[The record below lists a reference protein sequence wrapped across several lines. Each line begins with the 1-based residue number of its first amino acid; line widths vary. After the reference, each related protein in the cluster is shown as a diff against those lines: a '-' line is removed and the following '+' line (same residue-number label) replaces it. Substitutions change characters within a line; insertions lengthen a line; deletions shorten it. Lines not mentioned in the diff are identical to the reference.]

1 MMLTKYK
8 SNEEEIVMNKDEK
21 YRNSINKSMEV
32 LYLIKNIDLN
42 KTRKQKKSRIFTI
55 STTVIQGFSFG

>member
-1 MMLTKYK
+1 MLTKYK

>member
-32 LYLIKNIDLN
+32 LNLIKNIDLN